1 MAMSDGRAR
10 EQLVQDYFPFLAADA
25 AEEMEDLL
33 GQMLTQVGAAGV
45 AELEDILR
53 DADAGSKLE
62 MLKTVVR
69 DIRGGGAMPS
79 PGDIGQSRL
88 KAKEAEKEKLLA
100 SLAELEGQEKE
111 LRGKLDVSRG
121 LVDEKVGKLEDI
133 QQEVQ
138 RVLDASKVWEG
149 RAVLDVFKQG
159 GGNLSN

>member
-1 MAMSDGRAR
+1 M
-10 EQLVQDYFPFLAADA
+10 QDYFPFLAADA

-69 DIRGGGAMPS
+69 DIRGGGAMAS
-79 PGDIGQSRL
+79 PGDIAQSRL

-133 QQEVQ
+133 QKEVQ

-159 GGNLSN
+159 GGTLPN